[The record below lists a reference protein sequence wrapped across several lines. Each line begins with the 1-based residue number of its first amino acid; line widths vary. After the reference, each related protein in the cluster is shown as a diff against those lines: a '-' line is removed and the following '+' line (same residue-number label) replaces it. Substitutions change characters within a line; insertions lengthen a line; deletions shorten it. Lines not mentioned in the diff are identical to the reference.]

1 MIFTGRRQF
10 LEFSK
15 HFYTMARVSKWIVK
29 GKKYHFMVSG
39 NKLRFLLSSC
49 CLGDAE
55 KRVWSQMW
63 SSKSNKVSSRQR
75 DPHGQTLIRGL
86 AHFHSISN
94 SIPTLA
100 VTYSLTSTLKGNRLL
115 RNNEVLWFKV
125 PLFSFYGEIWIQ
137 FWNAI
142 QSLWLFGSSTC
153 FAKQ

>member
-1 MIFTGRRQF
+1 MIFTGGRQF

-15 HFYTMARVSKWIVK
+15 HFYTMARISKWTVK
-29 GKKYHFMVSG
+29 GKKYHFMVFW

-49 CLGDAE
+49 HHGDAE
-55 KRVWSQMW
+55 RRVWSQMW
-63 SSKSNKVSSRQR
+63 RSKSNKVSSRQR
-75 DPHGQTLIRGL
+75 DPHSQTLIRGM
-86 AHFHSISN
+86 AHFHSTSN

-100 VTYSLTSTLKGNRLL
+100 LTSSLTSTLKGNGLL

-137 FWNAI
+137 FWNVI